1 MVRVTIPIDMKS
13 KRDESQEYYRLTK
26 LVDKA
31 EKKAIEFVKKNLPY
45 DSELRLKNSLS
56 QRMSLR

>member
-1 MVRVTIPIDMKS
+1 MKF
-13 KRDESQEYYRLTK
+13 KREDNKEYYKLVK

-45 DSELRLKNSLS
+45 DSELRLKNPLL

>member
-1 MVRVTIPIDMKS
+1 MKT
-13 KRDESQEYYRLTK
+13 KRENKLEYNRLAK

-45 DSELRLKNSLS
+45 DSELRLQNSISRKLNL
-56 QRMSLR
+56 Q